1 MFNKLLQLVD
11 NNNTQFLRE
20 SYELATKQPFGR
32 LLIDLSPKKSD
43 ALRYFSNIL
52 HPGPSTF
59 YLPQATAVII
69 YLTDGRERNIY
80 ASANATS
87 IGYQVIKVNQVSY

>member
-1 MFNKLLQLVD
+1 MVD

-20 SYELATKQPFGR
+20 NYELATKQPFGR
-32 LLIDLSPKKSD
+32 SLIDLNLKTSD
-43 ALRYFSNIL
+43 ALLYFSNIV

-69 YLTDGRERNIY
+69 YLTDGRERNLY

-87 IGYQVIKVNQVSY
+87 IGY